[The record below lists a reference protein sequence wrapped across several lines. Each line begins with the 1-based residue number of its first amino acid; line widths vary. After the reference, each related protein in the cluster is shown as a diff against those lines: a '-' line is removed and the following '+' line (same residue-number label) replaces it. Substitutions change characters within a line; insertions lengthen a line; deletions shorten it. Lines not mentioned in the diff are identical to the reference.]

1 MKNFYKYF
9 IVFLALGFLVAQTPV
24 EAKTV
29 AKKPVVKTA
38 VAKKST
44 SKAVISKSKSKKIT
58 TTKKVKKGKVTIQ
71 SYTFNHSSFSA
82 TEASTK
88 VSAATGKQV
97 PAGYMEA
104 LKVAEDKFLSARAKA
119 GGNKAKLDAAT
130 QEYDDALAEAQK
142 LLEN

>member
-1 MKNFYKYF
+1 MKNIFKYLV
-9 IVFLALGFLVAQTPV
+9 VFLAIGFFVVQTPV

-29 AKKPVVKTA
+29 KKAVTKTV
-38 VAKKST
+38 VAKKTT
-44 SKAVISKSKSKKIT
+44 SKKVVTKSKSKKVAT
-58 TTKKVKKGKVTIQ
+58 SKKVKKGKVTIQ
-71 SYTFNHSSFSA
+71 SYTYNHGSFNA
-82 TEASTK
+82 AEASTK

-104 LKVAEDKFLSARAKA
+104 LKAAEDKFLSARISAH
-119 GGNKAKLDAAT
+119 GNKAKLDVAT